1 MISFAREPFVVTFDD
16 GTTATDDGDILLLG
30 ADGSRGLILAAK
42 KLEWVQLEK
51 ISVVGQ
57 LVQDN
62 SLSPLLEGET
72 IVKGSGE
79 PPESN

>member
-30 ADGSRGLILAAK
+30 VADEQGLILAAK
-42 KLEWVQLEK
+42 KMEWVSLMS

-62 SLSPLLEGET
+62 NAAAFEGEMIT
-72 IVKGSGE
+72 KDTLE
-79 PPESN
+79 PPDSN

>member
-1 MISFAREPFVVTFDD
+1 VISFAKEPFVVTFDD

-30 ADGSRGLILAAK
+30 VEGQRGLILAAR
-42 KLEWVQLEK
+42 KLEWVPLEK

-57 LVQDN
+57 LVSDMA
-62 SLSPLLEGET
+62 LEGEMIT
-72 IVKGSGE
+72 KDTAE